1 MTVVDLAAARRE
13 ARLDELAALLLRAG
27 LGVDELL
34 TEANMDEHENAGAG
48 AHHATSV
55 RLDRDTLGRLDAV
68 VEALRGGT
76 VARAVGARWGRST
89 ALRVAVEAGLVALL
103 GEAAPAPAGRPPQAV
118 GRPCARCGAPAG
130 AYCAPSCTAHPSS
143 HAPAAEALVE
153 VELDN
158 AGTRYRVTCWRTAG
172 GSIGAS
178 WPDAHWAVGD
188 LSPHAPPGVEWLREH
203 GLRAGDAPGVALAI
217 ARAWPRLVGGR

>member
-89 ALRVAVEAGLVALL
+89 ALRVVVEARLSALL
-103 GEAAPAPAGRPPQAV
+103 GETAPAPAARPP
-118 GRPCARCGAPAG
+118 
-130 AYCAPSCTAHPSS
+130 
-143 HAPAAEALVE
+143 EALVE
-153 VELDN
+153 VELDH

-178 WPDAHWAVGD
+178 WPDSQWAVGD
-188 LSPHAPPGVEWLREH
+188 LSSHAPPGVEWLREH

>member
-89 ALRVAVEAGLVALL
+89 ALRVAVEAGLSALL
-103 GEAAPAPAGRPPQAV
+103 GEAAPAPPPAL
-118 GRPCARCGAPAG
+118 
-130 AYCAPSCTAHPSS
+130 
-143 HAPAAEALVE
+143 APAARPPEALVE

>member
-34 TEANMDEHENAGAG
+34 TEANMDEHENAGTG

-55 RLDRDTLGRLDAV
+55 RLDRDTLGRLDLV

-89 ALRVAVEAGLVALL
+89 ALRVVIEAGLAAVQRA
-103 GEAAPAPAGRPPQAV
+103 EAA
-118 GRPCARCGAPAG
+118 
-130 AYCAPSCTAHPSS
+130 
-143 HAPAAEALVE
+143 HAPAARPPEALVE

-158 AGTRYRVTCWRTAG
+158 AGTRYRVICWRTAG

-178 WPDAHWAVGD
+178 WPDSHWAVGD
-188 LSPHAPPGVEWLREH
+188 LSPHAPPGVEWLCEH
-203 GLRAGDAPGVALAI
+203 GLRPGDAPGVAKAI
-217 ARAWPRLVGGR
+217 AVSWPRLVGGW

>member
-1 MTVVDLAAARRE
+1 MARYDGRPRPASGCRVTVVDLAAARRE

-27 LGVDELL
+27 LGVDDLL
-34 TEANMDEHENAGAG
+34 MEANMDENAGAS

-89 ALRVAVEAGLVALL
+89 ALRVVVEAGLAAVL
-103 GEAAPAPAGRPPQAV
+103 GEAAPAPAARPP
-118 GRPCARCGAPAG
+118 
-130 AYCAPSCTAHPSS
+130 
-143 HAPAAEALVE
+143 EALVE
-153 VELDN
+153 VELDH
-158 AGTRYRVTCWRTAG
+158 AGTRYRVTCWRSSD

-178 WPDAHWAVGD
+178 WPDARWSVGD
-188 LSPHAPPGVEWLREH
+188 LSPHAPPSVEWLCEH
-203 GLRAGDAPGVALAI
+203 GLRPGDAPGVAKAI
-217 ARAWPRLVGGR
+217 AVSWPRLVGGR